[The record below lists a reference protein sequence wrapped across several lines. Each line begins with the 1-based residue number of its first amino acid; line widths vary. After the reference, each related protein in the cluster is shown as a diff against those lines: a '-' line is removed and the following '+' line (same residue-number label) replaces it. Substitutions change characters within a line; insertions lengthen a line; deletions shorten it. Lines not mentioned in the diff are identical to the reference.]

1 MRKPVRNISQFGQTG
16 FYCCWWCLYLNV
28 VVFRDG
34 DGDCVSGTVEAEQP
48 TRITNQ
54 QVEDRGDDT
63 DVTEPAEGREATGH
77 NVQS

>member
-1 MRKPVRNISQFGQTG
+1 MHKPVCNISQFGQTG
-16 FYCCWWCLYLNV
+16 WWCLHLHV

-34 DGDCVSGTVEAEQP
+34 DGDCASGTVEAEQP

-54 QVEDRGDDT
+54 QVEDCSGNV
-63 DVTEPAEGREATGH
+63 DVTEPVEGREATRY